1 MTHSVTFNSKTIES
15 YGLILESVELGSP
28 VPQTSMVKI
37 PGRNGVLDYS
47 EAIAGYVTY
56 ESRPMK
62 FSLVRGGNLA
72 QIDETKEAF
81 LRDIHGQLVDIDLEW
96 QGGYYHGRANV
107 TVKDYSPNFLRLEV
121 NVTADPY
128 RLAETV
134 SVVSLAAGSN
144 TVTIAGALPVVPEII
159 TTEQTIITFGTSSF
173 TVTAG
178 THKIPGIVLMPGNN
192 TITVTKAA
200 QLSFTE
206 GYL

>member
-28 VPQTSMVKI
+28 VPQTSMVRI

-62 FSLVRGGNLA
+62 FSLVRGGTLA

-96 QGGYYHGRANV
+96 QDGYYHGRANV

-128 RLAETV
+128 RYASEETEIYLPV
-134 SVVSLAAGSN
+134 GTDTATNGGALPIVPTVITTGSTTITFNGSSYTVAAGSR
-144 TVTIAGALPVVPEII
+144 T
-159 TTEQTIITFGTSSF
+159 
-173 TVTAG
+173 
-178 THKIPGIVLMPGNN
+178 IPGIVLMPGDNE
-192 TITVTKAA
+192 ITVSRATR
-200 QLSFTE
+200 LTFTE